1 METASNLM
9 SLKDGILKKPK
20 RIQFQ
25 PNYKS
30 FFTQPEECL
39 CIYKGYEIRNF

>member
-20 RIQFQ
+20 WIQFQ
-25 PNYKS
+25 PDYKAC
-30 FFTQPEECL
+30 FTQPEEYL
-39 CIYKGYEIRNF
+39 CIYKSYDIRNF